1 MAGKIK
7 GVRFNSDTGK
17 IYTLDDDGNEIE
29 VDDGYSNLEKFGRS
43 DLTGKAGAF
52 VNGAISPLDGGTQ
65 YYKDTEPFA
74 NTLGQLAGTVG
85 MGAGLVGGL
94 TKAGGQMAANAAK
107 ATNAASR
114 AAAKKALRL
123 TPAEAKAGW
132 RLMEEGGDDAI
143 KYLADDAAGSII
155 KDFKPINNNI
165 IKKAVGHESA
175 RKIEKL
181 GLTGTRELTEN
192 EIIKLHELVKA
203 KTFDQLDQP
212 LINRAKAI
220 LKIDY

>member
-17 IYTLDDDGNEIE
+17 IYTQDDDGNEIE

-114 AAAKKALRL
+114 AAAKRALL
-123 TPAEAKAGW
+123 ITPAETKAGW
-132 RLMEEGGDDAI
+132 RLLGEGDDAA
-143 KYLADDAAGSII
+143 KYLANRAGTTLR
-155 KDFKPINNNI
+155 DFKPINENI
-165 IKKAVGHESA
+165 IRKAVGHETA
-175 RKIEKL
+175 RKIERL
-181 GLTGTRELTEN
+181 GLTGARELTEN

-212 LINRAKAI
+212 LINRAKI
-220 LKIDY
+220 LLKID